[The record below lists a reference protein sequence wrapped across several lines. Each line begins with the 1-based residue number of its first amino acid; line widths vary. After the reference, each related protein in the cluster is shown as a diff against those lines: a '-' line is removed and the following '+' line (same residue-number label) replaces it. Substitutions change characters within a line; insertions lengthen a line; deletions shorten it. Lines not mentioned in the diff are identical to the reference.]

1 MPRRSVLTSQEKES
15 LLSLPVEEVARIR
28 YYTLDEQDLSIIQE
42 RRSEASRL
50 GFAVQLC
57 YFRYPGVVL
66 AGDQMPSEWL
76 LDFVAQQIG
85 TTPTEAGPAWAQ
97 YASHLA
103 TRREH
108 ILDLQFL
115 YGYSSFTQEDAH
127 QVALDLA
134 PLSLES
140 GRGIVIAG
148 ALVERLRDQKILL
161 PSLLRIEAI
170 CAQVIT
176 EGERQIYRR
185 ISQALSPPVKK
196 KLEALLV
203 ISSSDP
209 SDEEAPKNNDAH
221 DLAEATLESGSL
233 GETPEVAAWVRK
245 RLTPLRW
252 LTTPPAAPTA
262 RQMLEHI
269 ERLRWVQGLELTPQ
283 IVEGIVHHRLSK
295 MAREGL
301 AMSAQDLAKL
311 EAQRRLATLTAMVLE
326 IRARLLD
333 EIVELQDRIVG
344 LALSR
349 AKRTQDEQMGQA
361 GQEWHRQAQLY
372 GLIGSHLI
380 QARDSGTDP
389 FAAIEK
395 VMPWAQFEQS
405 VAAAQALGHRSSGDF
420 LERLSEHYGPLHRF
434 APGLLACLPLVA
446 SPASH
451 DLLQGVELLRDLA
464 QKGARKI
471 PEDAPLDWVRK
482 RWRPLVL

>member
-1 MPRRSVLTSQEKES
+1 MPRRSVLTSQEKEIR
-15 LLSLPVEEVARIR
+15 LRLPVEEVARIR
-28 YYTLDEQDLSIIQE
+28 YYTLDEQDLSRIHE
-42 RRSEASRL
+42 RRSEPNRL

-66 AGDQMPSEWL
+66 AGDQIPSEWL

-85 TTPTEAGPAWAQ
+85 TAPVEAGQVWTQ

-103 TRREH
+103 ARREH
-108 ILDLQFL
+108 VLDLQFL

-134 PLSLES
+134 PLSLECE
-140 GRGIVIAG
+140 RGIVIAG

-185 ISQALSPPVKK
+185 ISQALSSPVKK

-203 ISSSDP
+203 VSSPDPLDRENTENSD
-209 SDEEAPKNNDAH
+209 AP
-221 DLAEATLESGSL
+221 DLAEATVESGSP
-233 GETPEVAAWVRK
+233 GETPEVAAWIRK
-245 RLTPLRW
+245 RLTSLRW
-252 LTTPPAAPTA
+252 LTTPPAAPTS

-269 ERLRWVQGLELTPQ
+269 ERLRWVQGLELSPQ
-283 IVEGIVHHRLSK
+283 ITEGVARHRLSK

-326 IRARLLD
+326 IRASLLD

-349 AKRTQDEQMGQA
+349 AKRAQDEQMGQA
-361 GQEWHRQAQLY
+361 GQEWHRQAQIY

-380 QARDSGTDP
+380 QAR
-389 FAAIEK
+389 
-395 VMPWAQFEQS
+395 
-405 VAAAQALGHRSSGDF
+405 L
-420 LERLSEHYGPLHRF
+420 
-434 APGLLACLPLVA
+434 
-446 SPASH
+446 
-451 DLLQGVELLRDLA
+451 
-464 QKGARKI
+464 
-471 PEDAPLDWVRK
+471 
-482 RWRPLVL
+482 